1 MCNHTLK
8 ALLNIGIRLLTCM
21 SAPKRE
27 GGVNETMHEKGGPEV
42 PYNFSGRS
50 IGPKR
55 CLFEMG
61 YLFRRRFMGRFW
73 CSASFTKLFEME
85 RLQYESGICAHL
97 DQGAEHSSPGCPHGE
112 AGSGEG
118 LHRQVEWQE
127 HGAPGVTEDDGFCTG
142 G

>member
-1 MCNHTLK
+1 
-8 ALLNIGIRLLTCM
+8 M

-73 CSASFTKLFEME
+73 CSASFAKLLEME
-85 RLQYESGICAHL
+85 RLQYESGICA
-97 DQGAEHSSPGCPHGE
+97 DQHQRAEHGPSGCSHG
-112 AGSGEG
+112 AVRGGAC
-118 LHRQVEWQE
+118 LHGQVERQE
-127 HGAPGVTEDDGFCTG
+127 YRAPGVAEDDGFCAG

>member
-1 MCNHTLK
+1 
-8 ALLNIGIRLLTCM
+8 M

-73 CSASFTKLFEME
+73 CSASFTKLLEME
-85 RLQYESGICAHL
+85 RLKYEILKQDTANKAYFKGDGLGHLPSPSYLAHL
-97 DQGAEHSSPGCPHGE
+97 CTIGA
-112 AGSGEG
+112 
-118 LHRQVEWQE
+118 R
-127 HGAPGVTEDDGFCTG
+127 GAPSASSKYIQLEAPGLGASFFILKFVYFSDIDTV
-142 G
+142 

>member
-1 MCNHTLK
+1 
-8 ALLNIGIRLLTCM
+8 M

-127 HGAPGVTEDDGFCTG
+127 HGQTRVAEDDGFCAG